1 MTTSSRL
8 PSVRPTTRRQR
19 IERDNSLKNRDDL
32 FLDEK
37 SPEKFEFNSKVAEVF
52 DDMLKRSVPLYR
64 ECQDLTVEWCKRL
77 AKPDSCIY
85 DLGCSTGSLLSPLAR
100 SIPDLPGL
108 RLIGIDNSP
117 AMLGK
122 AHEKLGSF
130 ANSVSLVEADLN
142 DSFSFNPACAIVMN
156 YTLQFIAPE
165 GRKSLL
171 EQIYQSLIPDGGLIL
186 NEKVLSED
194 ERLRETFVEMHHD
207 FKQGHG
213 YSQMEISKKRDALE
227 NILIPWKLS
236 KTKALIHEAGF
247 TTVDVFFKWNNF
259 AGLVALK

>member
-1 MTTSSRL
+1 M
-8 PSVRPTTRRQR
+8 
-19 IERDNSLKNRDDL
+19 KNRDDL

-122 AHEKLGSF
+122 AH
-130 ANSVSLVEADLN
+130 
-142 DSFSFNPACAIVMN
+142 
-156 YTLQFIAPE
+156 
-165 GRKSLL
+165 
-171 EQIYQSLIPDGGLIL
+171 GG
-186 NEKVLSED
+186 
-194 ERLRETFVEMHHD
+194 
-207 FKQGHG
+207 
-213 YSQMEISKKRDALE
+213 
-227 NILIPWKLS
+227 
-236 KTKALIHEAGF
+236 
-247 TTVDVFFKWNNF
+247 
-259 AGLVALK
+259 